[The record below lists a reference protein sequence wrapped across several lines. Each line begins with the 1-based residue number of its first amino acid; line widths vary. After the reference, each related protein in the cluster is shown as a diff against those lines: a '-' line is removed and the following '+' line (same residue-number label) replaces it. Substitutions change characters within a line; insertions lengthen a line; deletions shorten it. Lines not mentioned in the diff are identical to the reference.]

1 MQTDSQR
8 TSKDLCLDFYGAG
21 ATPGPPSYLQYLGG
35 MNTNAAPHWCE
46 VQFEPEQWANIPQ
59 SAGLWPDGT
68 SDPATE
74 QRLQT
79 AEEIALILHA
89 VMVTALTSR
98 QRQVLE
104 LYHLAGR
111 TQVEIAA
118 ALGITQATVS
128 QHLTGKQRGRSHV
141 GGAFRKLRKAIRK
154 AAKSRTHPDTRYAQI
169 IQTLGQLLD
178 RSLTHRR
185 ARLLLDTL
193 TYPEQKQ
200 RKF

>member
-1 MQTDSQR
+1 
-8 TSKDLCLDFYGAG
+8 
-21 ATPGPPSYLQYLGG
+21 
-35 MNTNAAPHWCE
+35 MNNQHVPHWRE
-46 VQFEPEQWANIPQ
+46 VQFEPEQWTNIPQ
-59 SAGLWPDGT
+59 SAGLWPN
-68 SDPATE
+68 DPPDLGAE

-104 LYHLAGR
+104 LYHLEGR
-111 TQVEIAA
+111 TQVEIAT

-141 GGAFRKLRKAIRK
+141 GGAFLRLRKAISE
-154 AAKSRTHPDTRYAQI
+154 AAKRRTHPDTRYDEI

-193 TYPEQKQ
+193 TSPEQK
-200 RKF
+200 